1 MVHRSLA
8 GSMERLF
15 AYLIEEHAGAFPAWY
30 APVQLVAL
38 PVDPGEA
45 DAARGLARAAV
56 EAGLRAEV
64 DAEGSLGSRVRRAAR
79 GRVPYAAV
87 IGPREAAAGEV
98 ALRLRD
104 GRALDPVP
112 ASRALRMITD
122 VVAARSLR
130 LDPA

>member
-1 MVHRSLA
+1 
-8 GSMERLF
+8 
-15 AYLIEEHAGAFPAWY
+15 
-30 APVQLVAL
+30 
-38 PVDPGEA
+38 
-45 DAARGLARAAV
+45 
-56 EAGLRAEV
+56 
-64 DAEGSLGSRVRRAAR
+64 
-79 GRVPYAAV
+79 VPYAAV